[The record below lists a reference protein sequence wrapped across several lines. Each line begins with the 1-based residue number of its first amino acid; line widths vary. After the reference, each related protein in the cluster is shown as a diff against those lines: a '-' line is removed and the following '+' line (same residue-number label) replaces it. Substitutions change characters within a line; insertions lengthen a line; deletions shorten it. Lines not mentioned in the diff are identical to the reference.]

1 MARRTCISI
10 ISLDVNRLNAPTER
24 HRLAEWIQKQ
34 DLPVCC
40 LQGTHFRSRDK
51 YKVRGREKGLHA
63 NGNRKK
69 AGAAILVSDKTDYK
83 RQGRSLH
90 NDGGINSRR
99 RNSCN
104 STQHRSS
111 STHKANTNSHKE
123 ELDSDT
129 VRVRGFS
136 GQTPRQKINRETQ
149 ALNDTL
155 DQMDRTG
162 VYRTLHPESRTP
174 SLLNCTSYI
183 LQHRVTS

>member
-1 MARRTCISI
+1 MKKKQSKYNTKDRHQIKRLQKKRRNKTYKNKTIKMARRTCISI

-111 STHKANTNSHKE
+111 SIHKANTNSHK
-123 ELDSDT
+123 
-129 VRVRGFS
+129 
-136 GQTPRQKINRETQ
+136 
-149 ALNDTL
+149 
-155 DQMDRTG
+155 RT
-162 VYRTLHPESRTP
+162 
-174 SLLNCTSYI
+174 
-183 LQHRVTS
+183 

>member
-1 MARRTCISI
+1 MEI
-10 ISLDVNRLNAPTER
+10 ER
-24 HRLAEWIQKQ
+24 KLGLRYSYQTKQ
-34 DLPVCC
+34 
-40 LQGTHFRSRDK
+40 TTRDK
-51 YKVRGREKGLHA
+51 EGHYTMMEGSIQEDVTAVTAPNRGAPQYTRQT
-63 NGNRKK
+63 RT
-69 AGAAILVSDKTDYK
+69 AI
-83 RQGRSLH
+83 
-90 NDGGINSRR
+90 
-99 RNSCN
+99 
-104 STQHRSS
+104 
-111 STHKANTNSHKE
+111 KE